1 MMKSPPSTPEEF
13 TTFHIPIFSDTQR
26 RCVVCYKEG
35 RGDFRVR
42 SYCNAPQCQKCM
54 HVSKGWDCFA
64 VFHSKPQANFA
75 DVYSNVFRCC
85 VSQKYQKKKKK
96 TFFTLLL
103 LSLSVEI
110 VVIWSLFSQGG
121 LSLVSRDVK
130 RQIHSPSNT
139 SGPTHPPVIKS
150 NFPTNFFFPANFLE

>member
-13 TTFHIPIFSDTQR
+13 TTVHILVFSDTQR

-64 VFHSKPQANFA
+64 VFHSKKYHRQILLMFIPMFS
-75 DVYSNVFRCC
+75 DVVFLKNIR
-85 VSQKYQKKKKK
+85 KKK

-103 LSLSVEI
+103 LSLSVGI

-150 NFPTNFFFPANFLE
+150 NFPTNFFFSC

>member
-1 MMKSPPSTPEEF
+1 MMKSPPSTSEEF
-13 TTFHIPIFSDTQR
+13 TTVHILVFSDTQR
-26 RCVVCYKEG
+26 CCVVCYKEG
-35 RGDFRVR
+35 RRDFRVR

-64 VFHSKPQANFA
+64 VFHSKKYHRQILLMFIPMFS
-75 DVYSNVFRCC
+75 DVVFLKNIR
-85 VSQKYQKKKKK
+85 KKKK

-103 LSLSVEI
+103 LSLSMGI

-150 NFPTNFFFPANFLE
+150 NFPTFFFPTNFLE